1 MRDVE
6 VKGRE
11 VPAKL
16 HHRLDVLRLG
26 RDLGGREPVKSRRS
40 AAAAVGGVRFWT
52 FLRLLGNAISSDKSD
67 LEQDES

>member
-40 AAAAVGGVRFWT
+40 AAAVRGVRFWT